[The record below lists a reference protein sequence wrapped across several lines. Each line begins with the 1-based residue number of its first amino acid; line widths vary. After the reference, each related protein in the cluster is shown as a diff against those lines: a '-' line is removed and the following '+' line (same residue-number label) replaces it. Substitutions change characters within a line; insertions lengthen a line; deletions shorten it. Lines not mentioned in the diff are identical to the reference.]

1 MLYCINEGKFLLDL
15 TLDEFK
21 QFSPLFDDQI
31 YAVLQPE
38 AVVNARNVYGGTAS
52 VQVLAAIERA
62 EASLLEAGKW
72 VAQHANSAE

>member
-38 AVVNARNVYGGTAS
+38 AVVNARNVYGGTAT
-52 VQVLAAIERA
+52 VQVQAAIERA
-62 EASLLEAGKW
+62 EAALKEAGKW
-72 VAQHANSAE
+72 VTQHAGTAE